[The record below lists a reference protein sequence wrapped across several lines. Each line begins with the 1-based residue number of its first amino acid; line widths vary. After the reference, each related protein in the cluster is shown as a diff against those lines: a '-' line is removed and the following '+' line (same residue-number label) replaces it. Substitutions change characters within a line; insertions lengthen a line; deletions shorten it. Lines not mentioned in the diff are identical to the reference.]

1 MFGTCSRSYTTDNWI
16 VVGSISNSMAVDSS
30 NARSNKVLFSASSC
44 HMVHDGYSNLLY
56 TLAPLWAL
64 AYGFNATQVG
74 ILVGGY
80 VGAMALFQ
88 IPAGFLAERI
98 GERLPLV
105 AGMLLVATAFT
116 AVGLVESYEAF
127 LLLLIL
133 AGIGSGVQ
141 HPLSSSI
148 ISSAFTPERRR
159 VALGVY
165 NFAGDVGKASY
176 PVLAAALM
184 LVLSWRSTTLVFGC
198 VTVFLGMAI
207 FLMLRSLKVGEHPRQ
222 VKRPEGIAKVSG
234 WGILRPRSFTLLSL
248 IGMLD
253 SAARMGFL
261 TFIPFLL
268 VAKGMGIERTGFAF
282 GLVFVGGAFGKYVC
296 GLLAARLGVIRTVLI
311 TEVATGV
318 GILLALVLPLEP
330 LFWTLPIIGVAM
342 NGTSTVLYGS
352 VADFVSEE
360 RQARGYGLFYTL
372 LFGASAM
379 APVTLGL
386 INDGVGLEFSIA
398 AIGVLALLTLPLLI
412 PMSRE
417 LRAA

>member
-1 MFGTCSRSYTTDNWI
+1 M
-16 VVGSISNSMAVDSS
+16 
-30 NARSNKVLFSASSC
+30 LFSASSC

-56 TLAPLWAL
+56 TLVPLWAL
-64 AYGFNATQVG
+64 AYGFSATQVG
-74 ILVGGY
+74 VLVGCY

-88 IPAGFLAERI
+88 IPAGFLSERL
-98 GERLPLV
+98 GERVLLIAGMILV
-105 AGMLLVATAFT
+105 AIAF
-116 AVGLVESYEAF
+116 AAIGLVEAYESF
-127 LLLLIL
+127 VVLLIL
-133 AGIGSGVQ
+133 AGLGSGVQ

-165 NFAGDVGKASY
+165 NFAGDVGKAAY
-176 PVLAAALM
+176 PVLAAGLM

-198 VTVFLGMAI
+198 VTVALGMAI
-207 FLMLRSLKVGEHPRQ
+207 FLMLRRLEVGEHPARL
-222 VKRPEGIAKVSG
+222 KRSDSSEKVSG
-234 WGILRPRSFTLLSL
+234 WGILRPRAFSLLSL

-268 VAKGMGIERTGFAF
+268 VAKGMGVERTGFAF

-296 GLLAARLGVIRTVLI
+296 GILAARLGVIRTVLV

-318 GILLALVLPLEP
+318 GILLALVLSLEP

-372 LFGASAM
+372 LFGASAL
-379 APVTLGL
+379 APAALGL
-386 INDGVGLEFSIA
+386 VNDGFGLEFSIA

-412 PMSRE
+412 PMRREISAADSRV
-417 LRAA
+417 R

>member
-1 MFGTCSRSYTTDNWI
+1 MSQDT
-16 VVGSISNSMAVDSS
+16 SI
-30 NARSNKVLFSASSC
+30 ARSNRVLFSASSC
-44 HMVHDGYSNLLY
+44 HMAHDGYSNLLY
-56 TLAPLWAL
+56 TLVPLWAL
-64 AYGFNATQVG
+64 AYGFSATQVG
-74 ILVGGY
+74 ILVGCY

-88 IPAGFLAERI
+88 IPAGFLSERV
-98 GERLPLV
+98 GERVLLIAGIMLV
-105 AGMLLVATAFT
+105 AIAFT
-116 AVGLVESYEAF
+116 AIGLVEAYEGF
-127 LLLLIL
+127 VVLLIL
-133 AGIGSGVQ
+133 AGLGSGVQ

-176 PVLAAALM
+176 PVLAAGLM
-184 LVLSWRSTTLVFGC
+184 LVLSWRSTTLLFGC
-198 VTVFLGMAI
+198 VTVLLGMGL
-207 FLMLRSLKVGEHPRQ
+207 FLMLRHLKVGEHPARL
-222 VKRPEGIAKVSG
+222 KRLDSSEKATG
-234 WGILRPRSFTLLSL
+234 WGILRPHSFTLLSL

-268 VAKGMGIERTGFAF
+268 VAKGMGVEQTGFAF
-282 GLVFVGGAFGKYVC
+282 GLVFVGGAFGKFVC
-296 GLLAARLGVIRTVLI
+296 GILAARLGTIRTVLI
-311 TEVATGV
+311 TEIATGA

-372 LFGASAM
+372 LFGASAL

-386 INDGVGLEFSIA
+386 LNDGFGLEFSIA

-412 PMSRE
+412 PMARE
-417 LRAA
+417 LKAP